1 MIVVYC
7 ADRLTDRRCNAVA
20 QLPATIPCNF
30 GLGIPTE
37 AWDTRAR
44 APPLWIAALRKLL
57 SAQKESASFLHQE
70 RMYNV
75 ARKYLS
81 HFSNLLSLSLSFLP
95 TIRKVNDIFISYT
108 FDFHEILNFTYYTF
122 TELLLL
128 FNNDYYLF

>member
-1 MIVVYC
+1 
-7 ADRLTDRRCNAVA
+7 
-20 QLPATIPCNF
+20 
-30 GLGIPTE
+30 
-37 AWDTRAR
+37 
-44 APPLWIAALRKLL
+44 
-57 SAQKESASFLHQE
+57 
-70 RMYNV
+70 MYNV

-81 HFSNLLSLSLSFLP
+81 HVSNLLSLSLSRSLSLSFLP